1 LQPDTGVR
9 PARRLSLMMRCGW
22 CGSATQSCGIIGTMS
37 SWRGKTMNRV
47 AASWFVG
54 LLLMLVASAFAQTQ
68 PAAAASAASAPR
80 DLRLTVKTA
89 TGDFDKMLE
98 RRVIRFLVPYSRSL
112 YYVDKGRE
120 RGLTAE
126 AARDFERW
134 VNQRYKAQ
142 LGKRPLTLYLI
153 PTTRDK
159 LMQSVAEGRGDI
171 AAGNLTITD
180 KRDQLVD
187 FFTPP
192 GEGKVDEI
200 VVTGPGAPALSSLD
214 DLAGKTVHV
223 RPASSYFESLQALD
237 KRLQAAGK
245 PGLKIVPLA
254 DALEDEDV
262 LEMLNAGVLQLV
274 VVDDWKARLWAQV
287 LPNIKVRPDLVLR
300 DGARIGWAF
309 RNNSPQLAAVL
320 QEFYTKQVKPTGAL
334 DYRQAQLLKRVKQ
347 MRNNTA
353 DAEQKRFDD
362 TLALFQKYGP
372 QYGFD
377 PVMLAAQGYQE
388 SQLNQSAKSHVGAIG
403 VMQIMPATGK
413 DLSVGDIRQ
422 VEPNIHGG
430 ARYMDQLMTR
440 YFKDANF
447 QGDNRTLFAFAA
459 YNAGPGN
466 ISKMRRLAA
475 ERGLDPDMWFNNVEI
490 VTAEKIGLETTTYVR
505 NIYKY
510 YASYRLLLD
519 AKATQRKAVEA
530 AGAASAVKR

>member
-1 LQPDTGVR
+1 VPSILDDAHCHRGAASPN
-9 PARRLSLMMRCGW
+9 
-22 CGSATQSCGIIGTMS
+22 CGIMRAIRSLGGLSMKSVAT
-37 SWRGKTMNRV
+37 SWVLG
-47 AASWFVG
+47 S
-54 LLLMLVASAFAQTQ
+54 LLMLLPPAFAQAA
-68 PAAAASAASAPR
+68 PAASPASAASAAKPAASAPR
-80 DLRLTVKTA
+80 ALGLSVATA

-142 LGKRPLTLYLI
+142 LGKRPLTVYLI

-159 LMQSVAEGRGDI
+159 LLQAVADGRGDI
-171 AAGNLTITD
+171 AGGNLTVTA
-180 KRDQLVD
+180 KRDQVVD
-187 FFTPP
+187 FFAPSSERP
-192 GEGKVDEI
+192 IDEV
-200 VVTGPGAPALSSLD
+200 VVTGPGAPALASLD
-214 DLAGKTVHV
+214 DLAGQTVHV
-223 RPASSYFESLQALD
+223 RPATSYFESLQALD

-245 PGLKIVPLA
+245 ARLNIVSLP
-254 DALEDEDV
+254 DALEDEDI
-262 LEMLNAGVLQLV
+262 LEMVNAGVLPLA
-274 VVDDWKARLWAQV
+274 VVDDWKALLWAQV
-287 LPNIKVRPDLVLR
+287 LPKVKVREDLVLR
-300 DGARIGWAF
+300 EGARTGWAF
-309 RNNSPQLAAVL
+309 RNNSPLLAAL
-320 QEFYTKQVKPTGAL
+320 IEEWYTKQVKPQGVIN
-334 DYRQAQLLKRVKQ
+334 YRQAQLLKRIKQ
-347 MRNNTA
+347 INNNA
-353 DAEQKRFDD
+353 ASAEQARFSS
-362 TLALFQKYGP
+362 TLALFEKYGR

-388 SQLNQSAKSHVGAIG
+388 SQLNQNAKSHVGALG

-413 DLSVGDIRQ
+413 DLGVGDIRKI
-422 VEPNIHGG
+422 EPNIHGG
-430 ARYMDQLMTR
+430 AKYMDQLMTR

-475 ERGLDPDMWFNNVEI
+475 ERGLDPDKWFNNVEI
-490 VTAEKIGLETTTYVR
+490 VTSEKIGLEPTTYVR

-519 AKATQRKAVEA
+519 ADAVKRRALEA
-530 AGAASAVKR
+530 AGGASAPKR